1 MREVLNVWVCDGG
14 SLQSGFISSRGRKGG
29 WEKRTKEEGGKDGGI
44 KRQREGDARQIQTSQ
59 LGGTHSET

>member
-1 MREVLNVWVCDGG
+1 MREVLNVWVRDGG

-44 KRQREGDARQIQTSQ
+44 KRQIQTSQ